1 LAAIAR
7 ELFYENASKT
17 HGFQPGAGKQMIDKN
32 LNEAETSSQLLDS
45 LRNGYASEHE
55 KALNEC
61 PFSEQAIA
69 YAFEEL
75 TPDVQQA
82 IEMHLESCRACMELI
97 LDARTDQIESQ
108 ELTKAPPKDLPE
120 LSHAVCQPHQSSLI
134 EKIVDGTF
142 MTLRIIA
149 APVAVIC
156 FMMVISRLD
165 VLETVNLSIKK
176 TGSTEWS
183 QTVKN
188 RVSPVPTPGGQP
200 AATARKD
207 PEAVG
212 SFSIHANGSI
222 DPFETAFRDKPR
234 TTHKKSKASSPLEKL
249 DPSQLKLVGVMLS
262 DKGNKAL
269 LEDAS
274 GKDHMIQEG
283 THIGINA
290 GKVSQILKD
299 RVIIEEKIE
308 DAYGKIRIQKRIL
321 KLHKP

>member
-1 LAAIAR
+1 
-7 ELFYENASKT
+7 
-17 HGFQPGAGKQMIDKN
+17 MIDKN
-32 LNEAETSSQLLDS
+32 LNEAETSSKLLDS
-45 LRNGYASEHE
+45 LRNGYAGEHE

-75 TPDVQQA
+75 TPDVEQTM
-82 IEMHLESCRACMELI
+82 ETHLESCRACMDLI
-97 LDARTDQIESQ
+97 LDARTAQIESQ
-108 ELTKAPPKDLPE
+108 ELAKAPPKVLPE
-120 LSHAVCQPHQSSLI
+120 LSYAICQPPQSSLI
-134 EKIVDGTF
+134 EKIVGGTF

-176 TGSTEWS
+176 TGSIEWS
-183 QTVKN
+183 QTAKN
-188 RVSPVPTPGGQP
+188 RASPVTAAEDQP

-207 PEAVG
+207 PETVS
-212 SFSIHANGSI
+212 SFTIHENWSI
-222 DPFETAFRDKPR
+222 DPFEPSFRNKPR
-234 TTHKKSKASSPLEKL
+234 TTPKKSKPSSPLEKL

-274 GKDHMIQEG
+274 GKGHMIQEG